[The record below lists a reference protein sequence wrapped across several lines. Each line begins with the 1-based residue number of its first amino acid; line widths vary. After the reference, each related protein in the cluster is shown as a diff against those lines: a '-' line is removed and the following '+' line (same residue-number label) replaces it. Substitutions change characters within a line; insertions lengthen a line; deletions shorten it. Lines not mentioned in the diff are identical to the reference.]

1 MNRYQDWLAQAERDL
16 SRAQID
22 IQYAYYW
29 EWACLT
35 AQRAADQRGRS
46 CRQLWN

>member
-16 SRAQID
+16 YRAQID
-22 IQYAYYW
+22 IQYAYW

-35 AQRAADQRGRS
+35 AQRTADQRGRS